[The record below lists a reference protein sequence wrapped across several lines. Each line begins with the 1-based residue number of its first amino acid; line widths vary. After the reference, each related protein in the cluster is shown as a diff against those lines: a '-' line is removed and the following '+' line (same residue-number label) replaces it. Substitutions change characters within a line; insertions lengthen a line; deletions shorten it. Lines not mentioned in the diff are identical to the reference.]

1 MRDIVRIFPLILA
14 LMTGVALA
22 HTIRRSFSFETNV
35 AQQTLKPGDPAVVE
49 VQLKNTSDH
58 VIYRTI
64 LPGWDKHG
72 ELIGFPP
79 ILRDAEGKEPP
90 LTKLGRLVFGRQTV
104 EDTPSVLTLNEVGR
118 VPMAPGEVMK
128 TEIRLSDLYD
138 LSLPGKYTVQ
148 VRYYDDENKEEV
160 KSKAITVTV
169 VP

>member
-1 MRDIVRIFPLILA
+1 
-14 LMTGVALA
+14 
-22 HTIRRSFSFETNV
+22 
-35 AQQTLKPGDPAVVE
+35 
-49 VQLKNTSDH
+49 
-58 VIYRTI
+58 
-64 LPGWDKHG
+64 
-72 ELIGFPP
+72 
-79 ILRDAEGKEPP
+79 